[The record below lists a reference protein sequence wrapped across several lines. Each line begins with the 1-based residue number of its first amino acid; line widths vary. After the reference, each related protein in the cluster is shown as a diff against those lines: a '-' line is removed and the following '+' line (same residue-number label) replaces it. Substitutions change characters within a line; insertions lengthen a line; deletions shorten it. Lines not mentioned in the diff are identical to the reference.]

1 MNSTNSNYSNNPITF
16 LLPLLFCIFISSC
29 AESPEKIYQRLDN
42 AGNNYFKEHNYQK
55 ALEAWEQIIPLKPD
69 SPALF
74 QKIGDCYYLLA
85 SYHNALKAYN
95 EVIRLHPEKWEARL
109 DIARIQLIL
118 MDVYSAEESWTAIK
132 DHLNTPE
139 VFIFHGDLLS
149 MKKYLSEAELEY
161 RKALTA
167 QPTNQTALIR
177 LALCLSGQN
186 KNSEAETIYNN
197 LTELKPQ
204 TADILL
210 QMSNFLSL
218 QGDQQEAE
226 LLLQKS
232 IEIAPEDL
240 YIRIKLTN
248 FLIESGQYNQAASV
262 LQNLLSVAPD
272 NRYAKKM
279 LIEVLLLSNNDEE
292 AKKIL
297 DNLSEPEGK
306 DIDFALLRGKFFL
319 KTLSYHAALSQ
330 FQLVLEKE
338 PNFPLAYYFQAIAHL
353 AGGQS
358 NLGEKS
364 LIKCLTLNPNFTEAE
379 LTLADVYFKNENY
392 DLAME
397 YAERVRK
404 KEPGNFRA
412 HLIIGNIFLAQKKHE
427 KAMLS
432 YRLAQQLRQDLT
444 APIYYIALSSYLL
457 GDTEKSLRL
466 YQNLLKEKPQ
476 LTDAALQYS
485 QILTS
490 SGKSKD
496 SILFLQNAIINEPD
510 NPYLH
515 HILGETHLA
524 AGSKKEAAHSFQ
536 QALSIKPD
544 LKSAY
549 LQLFSLYSQEEAK
562 LEELLNTAISHIN
575 NFQEAQVRLASL
587 YCQKG
592 QVDKAITLLEE
603 AVSANPKS
611 PVMANNLAWLYLK
624 YQPEDIDEA
633 MRLAQIAYEILPDN
647 PATADTLG
655 WIYYIKNMATRAG
668 WLLEHAHGLE
678 PENPL
683 TTYHLGM
690 ALAADGATEKARQY
704 ITQAI
709 ALGLDKELR
718 KEAEKALA
726 ALAIP
731 K

>member
-1 MNSTNSNYSNNPITF
+1 MNPTTF
-16 LLPLLFCIFISSC
+16 LLPLLFCLFISSC

-55 ALEAWEQIIPLKPD
+55 ALAAWEQIIPLKPG

-95 EVIRLHPEKWEARL
+95 EVIRLQPESWETRL

-118 MDVYSAEESWTAIK
+118 MDLYAAEESWDAIK
-132 DHLNTPE
+132 DHLNTPD
-139 VFIFHGDLLS
+139 VFIFHGDLLA
-149 MKKYLSEAELEY
+149 MKKTLSEAELEY
-161 RKALTA
+161 RKALTV
-167 QPTNQTALIR
+167 QPRNQTALIR

-186 KNSEAETIYNN
+186 KNSEAEKIYNN

-204 TADILL
+204 TPDILL
-210 QMSNFLSL
+210 QMSNFLYL
-218 QGDQQEAE
+218 QGDQQQAE
-226 LLLQKS
+226 LLLQKA

-240 YIRIKLTN
+240 YLRIKHTN

-262 LQNLLSVAPD
+262 LQNLLNTAPD

-292 AKKIL
+292 TKKIL

-306 DIDFALLRGKFFL
+306 DIDFALLRGKYFL

-338 PNFPLAYYFQAIAHL
+338 PDFPLAYYFQAIAYL

-379 LTLADVYFKNENY
+379 MTLADVYFKNKNY

-412 HLIIGNIFLAQKKHE
+412 HLIIGNIHLAQKKYE
-427 KAMLS
+427 K
-432 YRLAQQLRQDLT
+432 
-444 APIYYIALSSYLL
+444 ALSSYRAVQQLHQNLATPIYYMAVSSFLL
-457 GDTEKSLRL
+457 GDTEKSLQM
-466 YQNLLKEKPQ
+466 YQKLMEEKPQ
-476 LTDAALQYS
+476 LADAALQYS
-485 QILTS
+485 RILAS

-496 SILFLQNAIINEPD
+496 AIHFLQQALSNEPN
-510 NPYLH
+510 NPYLP
-515 HILGETHLA
+515 HILGETFLA
-524 AGSKKEAAHSFQ
+524 AGKKKEAAHAFQ
-536 QALSIKPD
+536 QALSKKTG
-544 LKSAY
+544 LKSSY
-549 LQLFSLYSQEEAK
+549 LQLFSLYSEEEGK
-562 LEELLNTAISHIN
+562 LEELLITAISDIN
-575 NFQEAQVRLASL
+575 NFQEAQVKLASL
-587 YCQKG
+587 YCKNG
-592 QVDKAITLLEE
+592 EPSKAIELLKE
-603 AVSANPKS
+603 AVSAYPKS
-611 PVMANNLAWLYLK
+611 PMLTNNLAWLYLEH
-624 YQPEDIDEA
+624 QQEDIDEA
-633 MRLAQIAYEILPDN
+633 MRLAQTAYESLPDN
-647 PATADTLG
+647 PAVADTLG
-655 WIYYIKNMATRAG
+655 WIYYIKKMPTRAS
-668 WLLEHAHGLE
+668 WLLEQAHDME
-678 PENPL
+678 PDNPL
-683 TTYHLGM
+683 TNYHLGM
-690 ALAADGATEKARQY
+690 ALAADGANEKARQY
-704 ITQAI
+704 ISRSLT
-709 ALGLDKELR
+709 LGLDKKLR